1 MFFTI
6 TIIKILQTVNIENNN
21 NATTNNLKRQQQLQK
36 IITIIKQQFATT
48 TIATTAMAKNLLD
61 ATLAVPATTSNAIEQ
76 KQHQ

>member
-6 TIIKILQTVNIENNN
+6 TIIKILQTVYIENNN
-21 NATTNNLKRQQQLQK
+21 NATTNNLKRQQLQK

-48 TIATTAMAKNLLD
+48 IIATTAIAENLLD